1 MQLFR
6 VGIQT
11 ITTLILAWFLLPE
24 DFGLMAMISIFFA
37 IAQSLVD
44 SGFSQALIRKKEVS
58 QTDYSTAFYTNLVLG
73 VLTYI
78 LLFVSAPFISS
89 FYNEPQLVVLVRVV
103 GLVVIINSFQL
114 VQVADL
120 TRKLNF
126 KVQFRVTLPSAM
138 FSGIVSISMAKDD
151 ISI

>member
-1 MQLFR
+1 MSSTNTLRHKTITGVIWTFFEQLFR

-120 TRKLNF
+120 TR
-126 KVQFRVTLPSAM
+126 
-138 FSGIVSISMAKDD
+138 
-151 ISI
+151 